1 MKAHACIDADPL
13 IQSAREL
20 GAIIR
25 KLRLAMVEQDTKL
38 ALVQHLER
46 IAFQKTAIDVADM
59 IISDLS
65 DAEIRSLA
73 KTYGVDA

>member
-1 MKAHACIDADPL
+1 MRVATDPA

-25 KLRLAMVEQDTKL
+25 KLRVVMSEKDSKL

-46 IAFQKTAIDVADM
+46 IAFQKTAIEVADM
-59 IISDLS
+59 IIADLS
-65 DAEIRSLA
+65 DAEVRMLARS
-73 KTYGVDA
+73 YGVEA